1 MNQSL
6 KNVDLFRALPA
17 PILERVSATLKRRTL
32 AAKEILFN
40 LGDPG
45 VELVIV
51 EEGQIAIYAPLPND
65 PAAGQAIRI
74 FQPGDVLGEMALID
88 QKARSLS
95 ARAEIPTVVLTLER
109 EEFIQ
114 LLRENNEM
122 VLAVMSGLNG
132 RIRYTTDFLS
142 QVQDWVQRI
151 ANGSYQAEDIL
162 KTSDQYEDKT
172 LVKLAAEF
180 AQMAS
185 RVKEREEQLR
195 KEVAMLRIEVDETKR
210 RAEVAQ
216 ITGSQEFLS
225 LKEKV
230 KRLRE
235 QGKT

>member
-45 VELVIV
+45 TELVIV
-51 EEGQIAIYAPLPND
+51 EEGQVAIYAPLPND

-162 KTSDQYEDKT
+162 KTSVQEKIDLLVMLAHEEGHLEDLLFNRSNDELVRKMPCSIL
-172 LVKLAAEF
+172 LVKNEPG
-180 AQMAS
+180 S
-185 RVKEREEQLR
+185 IIEG
-195 KEVAMLRIEVDETKR
+195 EVD
-210 RAEVAQ
+210 AQ
-216 ITGSQEFLS
+216 
-225 LKEKV
+225 
-230 KRLRE
+230 
-235 QGKT
+235 